1 MFKITVKF
9 SFSLI
14 LTVARKMGF
23 DDSDQKF
30 EVHMTLMIVINGH
43 LMVDKHSKHED
54 WWLIT
59 NVDRV
64 MDEGGVAHSD

>member
-1 MFKITVKF
+1 
-9 SFSLI
+9 
-14 LTVARKMGF
+14 MGF

-30 EVHMTLMIVINGH
+30 EVHMTFMIVINGH
-43 LMVDKHSKHED
+43 LMVDKLSKHED